1 MRTDT
6 SLQKATYAVNMR
18 MGTSASILSFTYQ
31 EAYYHLVMPTLILC
45 LMTRGSLVLMVPMRT
60 IEQPQG

>member
-1 MRTDT
+1 MRTGT
-6 SLQKATYAVNMR
+6 SLQKATCTVSMR

-45 LMTRGSLVLMVPMRT
+45 LMPRGDLGLMVPMRT